1 MPSIRKRLSE
11 NINDSKNTRMDI
23 LGAGIRANWR
33 PDELA
38 HMSRFDK
45 IACLIMEEAERL
57 GRPLNL
63 LEVGCGQLWTLRL
76 LESAYVVTK
85 KEQVASYLGYDID
98 PACTIELDGW
108 PNALGELFQSTWIQ
122 KYNANIILQD
132 LTINPTFAAQEE
144 SIDFFYTTE
153 VIEHMKPEFI
163 EPWLVD
169 AKRCLKPGGLVYIST
184 PNHDG
189 SNKKLPKDHVYE
201 WGFEELKTLLEK
213 HFELE
218 AVTGTF
224 IQMVKF
230 KAAHRELQRIPNDL
244 LNIYEDRFGHHWLRV
259 ILAAAYP
266 EFSNNCNWRLRKK

>member
-1 MPSIRKRLSE
+1 MPSIRKRLAE

-45 IACLIMEEAERL
+45 IACLIMGEAKSL

-85 KEQVASYLGYDID
+85 KDQVASYLGYDID
-98 PACTIELDGW
+98 PACLVELDGW
-108 PNALGELFQSTWIQ
+108 PNALGELFKSTWIQ
-122 KYNANIILQD
+122 KYNAIIKLQD
-132 LTINPTFAAQEE
+132 LTTNSVFATENE

-163 EPWLVD
+163 EPWIKD
-169 AKRCLKPGGLVYIST
+169 AHRCLRPGGLIYIST
-184 PNHDG
+184 PNSDG
-189 SNKKLPKDHVYE
+189 SNKVLPKDHVYE
-201 WGFEELKTLLEK
+201 WGFQELRSLLERYFK
-213 HFELE
+213 LE

-224 IQMVKF
+224 IQMHKF
-230 KAAHRELQRIPNDL
+230 NRIQSELHRIPDEL
-244 LNIYEDRFGHHWLRV
+244 LKVYEDRFGHHWLRV
-259 ILAAAYP
+259 MLAATYP
-266 EFSNNCNWRLRKK
+266 EVSNNCNWRLRKI